1 VIRSTVAVLAGFLSV
16 VVLSLVTDQALHVL
30 RVYPPWGQPMY
41 DTGLNLLAL
50 SYRIVYTVA
59 GGYITARL
67 APRRPMRHVAVLGG
81 LGLIAGTAG
90 VIVAMRI
97 GDLGPIW
104 YPIALD
110 VTGFPCVWLGG
121 LARTRDGRGSSPDR
135 PAGQRTSTASGP
147 HGR

>member
-1 VIRSTVAVLAGFLSV
+1 VIRSIGAVLAGFLSV
-16 VVLSLVTDQALHVL
+16 VALSLVTDQVLHVL
-30 RVYPPWGQPMY
+30 QVYPPWGQPMY

-50 SYRIVYTVA
+50 SYRMVYTVA
-59 GGYITARL
+59 GGYLTATL
-67 APRRPMRHVAVLGG
+67 APRRPMRHVVVLGV

-90 VIVAMRI
+90 VVVAMRI

-121 LARTRDGRGSSPDR
+121 LTRTREGRGSSPDR
-135 PAGQRTSTASGP
+135 RSDRPATAPSGP
-147 HGR
+147 AA